1 MQPPTKGVPEEGRA
15 PVQSE
20 YNEEDLIR
28 AAQRGNRDAFAR
40 LYEVHVERV
49 YRYLLGR
56 LGESADAED
65 VTAEVFVRAM
75 RALPSYR
82 GKGRP
87 FIARL
92 FRIAHNQAVNYL
104 KRRARRREVPL
115 LETAAVSDDPEEAAL
130 RQVMLSEVSQAMQGL
145 TDLQREVLTL
155 RFGADLSITE
165 TAEAMKRSVEA
176 AKFLQHSALRAL
188 RRLLGEQEERGHGR

>member
-1 MQPPTKGVPEEGRA
+1 VPEEGRA

-20 YNEEDLIR
+20 YHEEELIR
-28 AAQRGNRDAFAR
+28 AAQKGDRDAFAR

-56 LGESADAED
+56 LGQSADAED

-82 GKGRP
+82 AKGRP
-87 FIARL
+87 FIAWL

-104 KRRARRREVPL
+104 RKRARRREVPL
-115 LETAAVSDDPEEAAL
+115 LETAAVSDNPEEAAL
-130 RQVMLSEVSQAMQGL
+130 RQVMLSEVFQAMQGL

-155 RFGADLSITE
+155 RFGTDLSITE
-165 TAEAMKRSVEA
+165 AAKAMNRSVEA
-176 AKFLQHSALRAL
+176 VKFLQHSALRAL
-188 RRLLGEQEERGHGR
+188 RRLLGEPEERGYDR

>member
-1 MQPPTKGVPEEGRA
+1 
-15 PVQSE
+15 VQSE
-20 YNEEDLIR
+20 YHEEELIR
-28 AAQRGNRDAFAR
+28 AVQKGDRDAFAR

-56 LGESADAED
+56 LGEPADAED

-82 GKGRP
+82 AKGRP
-87 FIARL
+87 FIAWL

-104 KRRARRREVPL
+104 KKRARRREMPL
-115 LETAAVSDDPEEAAL
+115 LETVAASDDPEEAAL

-155 RFGADLSITE
+155 RFGTDLSIAE
-165 TAEAMKRSVEA
+165 TAEAMNRSVEA
-176 AKFLQHSALRAL
+176 VKFLQHSALRTL
-188 RRLLGEQEERGHGR
+188 RRLLGEQEERGYGR

>member
-1 MQPPTKGVPEEGRA
+1 
-15 PVQSE
+15 VQSE
-20 YNEEDLIR
+20 YHEEDLIR

-40 LYEVHVERV
+40 LYEAHVERV

-82 GKGRP
+82 AKGRP
-87 FIARL
+87 FIAWL

-104 KRRARRREVPL
+104 KKRVRRREVPL

-130 RQVMLSEVSQAMQGL
+130 RQVMLSEVSQAMHGL
-145 TDLQREVLTL
+145 TKLQREVLIL
-155 RFGADLSITE
+155 RFGSDLSIKE
-165 TAEAMKRSVEA
+165 TAKVMNRNIEAV
-176 AKFLQHSALRAL
+176 KFLQHSALRAL

>member
-1 MQPPTKGVPEEGRA
+1 M
-15 PVQSE
+15 QSE
-20 YNEEDLIR
+20 YHEENLIR
-28 AAQRGNRDAFAR
+28 AAQKGDRDAFAR

-49 YRYLLGR
+49 YRYLLRR
-56 LGESADAED
+56 LGEPADAED
-65 VTAEVFVRAM
+65 VTTEVFVRAM

-82 GKGRP
+82 AKGRP
-87 FIARL
+87 LIAWL

-104 KRRARRREVPL
+104 KKRVRRREVPL
-115 LETAAVSDDPEEAAL
+115 LETAVVSDDPEEAAL

-165 TAEAMKRSVEA
+165 AAKAMNRSVQA
-176 AKFLQHSALRAL
+176 VKFLQHSALRAL
-188 RRLLGEQEERGHGR
+188 RRLLGEQEERGHGRQASTDF

>member
-1 MQPPTKGVPEEGRA
+1 
-15 PVQSE
+15 VQSEYHESE

-28 AAQRGNRDAFAR
+28 AAQRGDRDAFAR
-40 LYEVHVERV
+40 LYEAHVERV

-82 GKGRP
+82 AKGRP
-87 FIARL
+87 FIAWL
-92 FRIAHNQAVNYL
+92 FRIVHNQAVNYL
-104 KRRARRREVPL
+104 KKRARRREVPL
-115 LETAAVSDDPEEAAL
+115 LETVAASDDPEEAAL

-155 RFGADLSITE
+155 RFGADFSIKE
-165 TAEAMKRSVEA
+165 TAKVMNRNVEA
-176 AKFLQHSALRAL
+176 VKFLQHSALRAL
-188 RRLLGEQEERGHGR
+188 RRLLGEQEESGHGR

>member
-1 MQPPTKGVPEEGRA
+1 MQW
-15 PVQSE
+15 E
-20 YNEEDLIR
+20 YHEEDLIR
-28 AAQRGNRDAFAR
+28 AAQKGGRDAFAR

-49 YRYLLGR
+49 YRYLVGR
-56 LGESADAED
+56 LGQSADAED

-82 GKGRP
+82 EKGRP
-87 FIARL
+87 FIAWL

-104 KRRARRREVPL
+104 KKRARRREVPL
-115 LETAAVSDDPEEAAL
+115 VETAAVSDDPEEAAL

-145 TDLQREVLTL
+145 TKLQREVVTL
-155 RFGADLSITE
+155 RFGSDLSINE
-165 TAEAMKRSVEA
+165 TAKAMNRSVEA
-176 AKFLQHSALRAL
+176 VKFLQHSALRAL

>member
-1 MQPPTKGVPEEGRA
+1 M
-15 PVQSE
+15 QSE
-20 YNEEDLIR
+20 YHEEELIR
-28 AAQRGNRDAFAR
+28 AAQKGDRDAFAR
-40 LYEVHVERV
+40 LYEVHAERV

-56 LGESADAED
+56 LGQSADAED

-82 GKGRP
+82 AKGRP
-87 FIARL
+87 FIAWL

-104 KRRARRREVPL
+104 KKRARRREVPL

-130 RQVMLSEVSQAMQGL
+130 RQVMLREVSQAMQGL

-155 RFGADLSITE
+155 RFGTDLSITE
-165 TAEAMKRSVEA
+165 TAKAMKRGVEA
-176 AKFLQHSALRAL
+176 VKFLQHSALRAL

>member
-1 MQPPTKGVPEEGRA
+1 VQLEYHEE
-15 PVQSE
+15 E
-20 YNEEDLIR
+20 LIR
-28 AAQRGNRDAFAR
+28 AAQKGNRDAFAR
-40 LYEVHVERV
+40 LYEAHVERV
-49 YRYLLGR
+49 YRYLLRR
-56 LGESADAED
+56 LGETADAED

-82 GKGRP
+82 AKGRP
-87 FIARL
+87 FIAWL

-104 KRRARRREVPL
+104 KKRARRREMPL
-115 LETAAVSDDPEEAAL
+115 LETVAASDDPEEAAL

-165 TAEAMKRSVEA
+165 TAKAMKRSVEA
-176 AKFLQHSALRAL
+176 VKFLQHSALRAL
-188 RRLLGEQEERGHGR
+188 RRLLGGQEERGHGR